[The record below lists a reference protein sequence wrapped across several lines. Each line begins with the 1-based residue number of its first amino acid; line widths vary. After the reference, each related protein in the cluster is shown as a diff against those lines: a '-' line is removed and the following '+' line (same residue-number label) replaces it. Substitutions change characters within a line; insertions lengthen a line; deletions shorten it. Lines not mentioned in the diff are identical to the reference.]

1 MATSFADSLV
11 NLSETEKLVHTL
23 PFYDNWFSSGSIV
36 EGAPFSAFNTT
47 DINKGID
54 FDLMYQF
61 SQTLT
66 QKEQMNYFRHLPD
79 DPGYV
84 TVQITEI
91 KHTLSNVTVLKN
103 GSLMVSAIKTRIL
116 IMQSL
121 KRFATQFGFQVD
133 KLYNPM
139 EGKVAIP
146 LKMNDDTKN
155 YLKFLIDRMKKKIML
170 MVNEYSRQEMRE
182 LFSLNSPF
190 DHLYEQLKYDI
201 VPAIPCEGWP
211 VPLAVEWINR
221 TRKWPPLNIIKKIA
235 KSGYHIIPK
244 SRPVG
249 DKELEWR
256 ISFSNAEI
264 ILAMIR
270 TNVQKRVY
278 YMFKT
283 ICKEYLHSSDV
294 IQTYH
299 LKTIMMWA
307 TEQNPPEY
315 WREDNLA
322 QSVLGL
328 LDDLQHAAATG
339 VLKHYFTPK
348 LNLFKYIDP
357 NELTQV
363 AEEIKDSRRM
373 DIFYSILLRKYARID
388 EESFLHYTPE
398 STKIVLTVLIQHIS
412 REINEQFKQLLS
424 VQTFPFN
431 SNLPMNLFESIKH
444 IDVNS
449 IFDSLL
455 NIMDY
460 LLLDRTEEGKTT
472 VKEYLLNSKQRR
484 VKLLKNIMANL
495 SDYFQSKLEK
505 NKTCTADSYLDFYNS
520 DTKLKIEKVQRFH

>member
-1 MATSFADSLV
+1 MHAS
-11 NLSETEKLVHTL
+11 
-23 PFYDNWFSSGSIV
+23 
-36 EGAPFSAFNTT
+36 
-47 DINKGID
+47 D
-54 FDLMYQF
+54 F
-61 SQTLT
+61 
-66 QKEQMNYFRHLPD
+66 
-79 DPGYV
+79 
-84 TVQITEI
+84 I
-91 KHTLSNVTVLKN
+91 K
-103 GSLMVSAIKTRIL
+103 
-116 IMQSL
+116 
-121 KRFATQFGFQVD
+121 
-133 KLYNPM
+133 
-139 EGKVAIP
+139 
-146 LKMNDDTKN
+146 
-155 YLKFLIDRMKKKIML
+155 
-170 MVNEYSRQEMRE
+170 
-182 LFSLNSPF
+182 
-190 DHLYEQLKYDI
+190 
-201 VPAIPCEGWP
+201 
-211 VPLAVEWINR
+211 
-221 TRKWPPLNIIKKIA
+221 
-235 KSGYHIIPK
+235 
-244 SRPVG
+244 
-249 DKELEWR
+249 
-256 ISFSNAEI
+256 
-264 ILAMIR
+264 
-270 TNVQKRVY
+270 
-278 YMFKT
+278 
-283 ICKEYLHSSDV
+283 
-294 IQTYH
+294 TYH

-388 EESFLHYTPE
+388 EKSFLHYTQE

-431 SNLPMNLFESIKH
+431 SNLRMNLFESIKH

-460 LLLDRTEEGKTT
+460 LLLDRTEKGKTT

-484 VKLLKNIMANL
+484 VKLIKNIMANL
-495 SDYFQSKLEK
+495 TDYFQSKLEK
-505 NKTCTADSYLDFYNS
+505 SKTCTADSYLDFYNS